1 MAKKI
6 LLTTF
11 LFLFALNKAF
21 CLETEWQTQESGG
34 AATRIIGSFYHNE
47 TKEKKLILGA
57 HFKISDGWKIY
68 GNDSGGIGLPP
79 SFDFSSSK
87 NIINN
92 QISWPDA
99 KVEEE
104 LIGDERFKFLIYQN
118 EVIIPI
124 EVSLNEIKDQN
135 SISLKIDYGLC
146 KDICVP
152 ASSIFNFE
160 IHDEIDEASLNAIQK
175 FYPQKI
181 ANPVVVTQ
189 EPAPTEEFSSSKALF
204 TMILISLI
212 GGAILNIMPCVLPV
226 LSIKLISIINHSNA
240 SLARIRFAFVST
252 IIGILACF
260 MFFAASAAVIK
271 ATGNSLG
278 WGLQFQNPYFLIFLI
293 IILAF
298 FTANLLG
305 IFEIT
310 FQQFLTNFLNKKII
324 EGEGKKNIFM
334 PNFLS
339 GVLAVLLATPCSA
352 PFLGTAIS
360 FALSQ
365 NLEIIFLVFFM
376 IGLGFALPYII
387 LLITPKI
394 VYLLPKPGNW
404 MTLIK
409 KLMAVFLGITI
420 LWLGYVLSHNIGCA
434 PAILAVLSAALLLVA
449 LKAKS
454 QLLKFISLVL
464 LLSFSFS
471 MPKFFVK
478 EQCLSEMEEIWKEF
492 DESKIQA
499 EIDAGHVVVIDV
511 TADWCLT
518 CKFNKTRVLTDKEVV
533 AKLKSD
539 MIVAMRADIT
549 KPNPKILEFLHKH
562 HRFAIPFNAV
572 YGPNA
577 RQGLLTNEL
586 LTKKELFE
594 LIEKAK

>member
-1 MAKKI
+1 
-6 LLTTF
+6 
-11 LFLFALNKAF
+11 
-21 CLETEWQTQESGG
+21 
-34 AATRIIGSFYHNE
+34 
-47 TKEKKLILGA
+47 
-57 HFKISDGWKIY
+57 
-68 GNDSGGIGLPP
+68 
-79 SFDFSSSK
+79 
-87 NIINN
+87 
-92 QISWPDA
+92 
-99 KVEEE
+99 
-104 LIGDERFKFLIYQN
+104 
-118 EVIIPI
+118 
-124 EVSLNEIKDQN
+124 
-135 SISLKIDYGLC
+135 
-146 KDICVP
+146 
-152 ASSIFNFE
+152 
-160 IHDEIDEASLNAIQK
+160 
-175 FYPQKI
+175 
-181 ANPVVVTQ
+181 
-189 EPAPTEEFSSSKALF
+189 
-204 TMILISLI
+204 MILISLI

-404 MTLIK
+404 MIHIK
-409 KLMAVFLGITI
+409 QLPG
-420 LWLGYVLSHNIGCA
+420 LS
-434 PAILAVLSAALLLVA
+434 
-449 LKAKS
+449 
-454 QLLKFISLVL
+454 
-464 LLSFSFS
+464 
-471 MPKFFVK
+471 
-478 EQCLSEMEEIWKEF
+478 
-492 DESKIQA
+492 
-499 EIDAGHVVVIDV
+499 
-511 TADWCLT
+511 
-518 CKFNKTRVLTDKEVV
+518 
-533 AKLKSD
+533 
-539 MIVAMRADIT
+539 
-549 KPNPKILEFLHKH
+549 
-562 HRFAIPFNAV
+562 
-572 YGPNA
+572 
-577 RQGLLTNEL
+577 
-586 LTKKELFE
+586 
-594 LIEKAK
+594 